1 MAYLLRHHR
10 RIASGLPSR
19 LIGESREVVV
29 GELGSDF
36 GLGLERRRIGQ
47 HLNVIEIAITKC
59 NKKGT
64 IKRIMVKLTYYDYL
78 KGMVLRRMIGILW

>member
-1 MAYLLRHHR
+1 MRHHG
-10 RIASGLPSR
+10 RIVGGLPR
-19 LIGESREVVV
+19 GLGRESREVVV
-29 GELGSDF
+29 GELGSDL

-64 IKRIMVKLTYYDYL
+64 KKQIR
-78 KGMVLRRMIGILW
+78 